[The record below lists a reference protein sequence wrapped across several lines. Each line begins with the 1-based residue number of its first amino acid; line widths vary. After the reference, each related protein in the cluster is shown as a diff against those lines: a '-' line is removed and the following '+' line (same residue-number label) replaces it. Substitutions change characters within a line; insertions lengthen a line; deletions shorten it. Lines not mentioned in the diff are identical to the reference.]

1 MRYYISLFLLFSLQ
15 LPSSAQ
21 VVQGPSLCLALELES
36 SIDSLDKVIQTRL
49 SDIIHNDRIYKKYI
63 HKASS
68 FSRIALKTP
77 SEHFSVTTD
86 CNLTFLDVEYFK
98 RLKMLHVALEQDLS
112 NLDKSSS
119 NPPPPNHVTQ
129 KDAKS
134 IDGLSFEEMEH
145 NEISY
150 KVVIFDLT
158 DTTYSLQLHLGN
170 KGGKTKHSS
179 FQTLL
184 KDHPGTRMIMNAGM
198 YTKDHKAQGLY
209 IEDGVT
215 LQALNLSKKTN
226 GNFYLDPSGVFIL
239 DSLGV
244 PSILNRY
251 NIDSTSL
258 RKARIATQS
267 GPLLLID
274 NSLHPIFKKHSKHKH
289 IRNGVGIANQGKL
302 IVFMISMEPVTFY
315 DFALV
320 FKERYGCRDALYLD
334 GAISQLYAPELN
346 CTKLSGKFGPLL
358 HITQ

>member
-49 SDIIHNDRIYKKYI
+49 SDIVHDNRIYKKYI
-63 HKASS
+63 QKASS
-68 FSRIALKTP
+68 FSRIALKKP
-77 SEHFSVTTD
+77 SKYFTVTTD

-98 RLKMLHVALEQDLS
+98 RLTKLQSALRQDLN
-112 NLDKSSS
+112 NLDKFST
-119 NPPPPNHVTQ
+119 NTPNLVSHEDT
-129 KDAKS
+129 KS
-134 IDGLSFEEMEH
+134 IDGLSFEEIEH
-145 NEISY
+145 NEIPY
-150 KVVIFDLT
+150 KVVMLDLT

-170 KGGKTKHSS
+170 KGGRTKHSS
-179 FQTLL
+179 FQTVLE
-184 KDHPGTRMIMNAGM
+184 DHPDTRMIMNAGM

-209 IEDGVT
+209 IENGVT
-215 LQALNLSKKTN
+215 IQALNLTKKKN

-251 NIDSTSL
+251 SIDSTSL
-258 RKARIATQS
+258 RIARIATQS

-274 NSLHPIFKKHSKHKH
+274 NTLHPIFKKHSKHKH

-302 IVFMISMEPVTFY
+302 VVFMISMEPVTFY

-346 CTKLSGKFGPLL
+346 STNLSGQFGPLL
-358 HITQ
+358 FITQ